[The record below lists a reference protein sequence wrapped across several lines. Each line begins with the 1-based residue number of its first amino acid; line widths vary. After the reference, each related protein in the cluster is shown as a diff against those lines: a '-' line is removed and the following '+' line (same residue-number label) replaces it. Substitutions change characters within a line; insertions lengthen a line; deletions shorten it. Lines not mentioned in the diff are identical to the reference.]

1 MSNIVVIA
9 VEKVQR
15 YIFQQIDQNQT
26 DEKTLR
32 SIILA
37 SENVATSILKEIED
51 KFKLEKGAATGEGDK
66 ILWISGKVVFRS
78 ELSKAEIRNN
88 LKELYQKIYTDYK
101 GNIFLN
107 YIVFPAEDKEE
118 MKILEDADDLLK
130 SNVTKSQVIKD
141 NRELLFRFKELKT
154 EKQNQV
160 VERQENVEDIFLTN
174 MDDLVALDEKH
185 ETDSSNG
192 KIAIVKAD
200 INNLGKT
207 MKEIEDYDQYLQLS
221 KLLVEKISLNN
232 LKEKIYE
239 VEVLKK
245 KMIPF
250 YVAGDDIFYAVR
262 IDALFDSIQVLH
274 SMIEEINQT
283 IKDRQN
289 GDNET
294 ELSIAVGVVLV
305 NNHQPIRYYR
315 QMVEKELSQAKKKM
329 KTEKAF
335 YSVVGVCMANNLFYI
350 YKERFGFGEN
360 DGFYR
365 FRREL
370 KELQKMM
377 DVRVFTRTA
386 LHKFLINLEI
396 EKNHQEKQM
405 LYTLYFLKPNLQKG
419 KINNIE
425 ENKELSFKYYWLSH
439 LMEEKRDGKGGGE
452 RYFVPQKI
460 NDILI
465 PKLKLVL
472 FFLKERYSIPSEDF
486 SYQYIIPSGQVS
498 LSDRRRRIRSVMF
511 HKPINY
517 ILKIAKETEKENIE
531 SLFFRKEQ
539 NDRKVFYKSV
549 GFDPSI
555 FFRAKNLIET
565 GKKQQVKIMFSQ
577 YNSTINPSENG
588 GKGEKQAKDSSENS
602 KAEMTQNV
610 HRFSFDKN
618 KFIKKLDEVPGTEWL
633 DRLILLYEYNQQRI
647 ILKTAEK
654 SNRQKDIEK
663 DMNAKREKR

>member
-9 VEKVQR
+9 VEKVQK

-78 ELSKAEIRNN
+78 ELSKDEIRNN

-141 NRELLFRFKELKT
+141 NSELLFRFKELKI

-221 KLLVEKISLNN
+221 KLLAEKISLNN

-289 GDNET
+289 GDNKT
-294 ELSIAVGVVLV
+294 ELSLAVGVFLV

-335 YSVVGVCMANNLFYI
+335 YAVVGVCMANNLFYI

-370 KELQKMM
+370 KELHKMM
-377 DVRVFTRTA
+377 DERVFTRTA

-396 EKNHQEKQM
+396 EKDHQEKQM
-405 LYTLYFLKPNLQKG
+405 LYTLYFLKPNLQTG
-419 KINNIE
+419 KTNNIE
-425 ENKELSFKYYWLSH
+425 KNKELSFKYYWLSH
-439 LMEEKRDGKGGGE
+439 LLEEKRDGKDGDE

-654 SNRQKDIEK
+654 SNKQKDIEK